1 MALSDDEL
9 SALVREHATHYSASE
24 RLRADV
30 RTQIAL
36 ADAGRSTPLPR
47 RWWWQRLVPG
57 GLELS
62 WRTAVAS
69 FALGVAA
76 TLIVLPLWRAQ
87 DFGNALERE
96 LVGDHVRSMQG
107 DRLVQVE
114 SSDRHAVKPW
124 FQGRLDYAPPVLD
137 LREDGFPLR
146 GGRVEDV
153 RGEKVAALV
162 YMSDKHVMNLFL
174 WPSKDRL
181 APQHQVDRGF
191 NLVRWSDGAMQYWI
205 VSDVEHAQIE
215 RFIAAWQ
222 RRAEVHR

>member
-9 SALVREHATHYSASE
+9 SALIRDHATRHTAGD

-36 ADAGRSTPLPR
+36 ADAGRSTARPR
-47 RWWWQRLVPG
+47 GWWQRLVPG
-57 GLELS
+57 GLAFG

-76 TLIVLPLWRAQ
+76 TLLVLPLWRTQ
-87 DFGNALERE
+87 DLGNALERE
-96 LVGDHVRSMQG
+96 LIGDHVRSMQG

-114 SSDRHAVKPW
+114 STDRHTVKPW
-124 FQGRLDYAPPVLD
+124 FQGRLDYAPPVID
-137 LREDGFPLR
+137 LQADGFPLR

-162 YMSDKHVMNLFL
+162 YMSDKHVMNVFV
-174 WPSKDRL
+174 WPGTDKKL
-181 APQHQVDRGF
+181 APHSQVDRGF
-191 NLVRWSDGAMQYWI
+191 NVVHWSDGAMQYWI

-215 RFIAAWQ
+215 RFVAAWQ
-222 RRAEVHR
+222 RRAGGG